1 MRALGPLRL
10 RAPSQPRNPSRELAG
25 VFGAAGELGVL
36 QGPLGVVEVALVA
49 AGELQVQRAVVGAE
63 REGLVQP
70 RHARAGVVLSAVR
83 VGREQVRVAGEGGVP

>member
-1 MRALGPLRL
+1 
-10 RAPSQPRNPSRELAG
+10 
-25 VFGAAGELGVL
+25 
-36 QGPLGVVEVALVA
+36 
-49 AGELQVQRAVVGAE
+49 VQRAVVGAE